1 MTDDPNAPPA
11 PARSADVF
19 CTLKVPGELHAAFA
33 NVARAR
39 SRTIEW
45 MVLEFMRASIG
56 RWSPA
61 QYKNEDDEPLII
73 AARRAF
79 AAWRRYPNP
88 QFLATVTL
96 GGVLAKLRE
105 RAERTAGTGLGRP
118 FAVAMNDLLERSGL
132 VAIDKRARSCLVNCS
147 EHRGAITKWIGKIPH
162 KQRPVDPRQIWR
174 RYQAQQRKSPPDASN
189 DEAPLASSEK
199 VPGQPD
205 HPVEGPVAPI
215 ATLEPVKPEALAVKI
230 AGRHIIVDP
239 AGGTFAA
246 WVAERCRFGEGLR
259 AWISE
264 LHGDYVEWMRRT
276 HEYAMPLRIFATAL
290 AAREFDRIEQRDRM
304 FIGVGLKAGYAQL
317 EKWLD
322 ERCERGPRLYQ
333 SSHDLWLDFREWAEA
348 RGGIAPAEWLFISR
362 LAGVEGLHR
371 SRKLPDGLRGFCG
384 IALKDNVAAQ
394 LVYDQT
400 GSVKR
405 AKGYR
410 LGDEYGPLAY
420 ALMIEG
426 LREFDLAAETGMV
439 LSIATARRVMRKPA
453 NSVPFEQWCRSTMRQ
468 IFEQILTGN
477 DARQIAQGLTVPDG
491 WPLVPERVVERIR
504 DRLAA
509 APDHSALRRFR
520 EEVLK
525 TPALGGGPVDERASE
540 IDQETST
547 PEAEIIEYPRRSVR
561 RTAKRR

>member
-174 RYQAQQRKSPPDASN
+174 RYQAQQRKSPPSFDCLMWTAQR
-189 DEAPLASSEK
+189 A
-199 VPGQPD
+199 
-205 HPVEGPVAPI
+205 
-215 ATLEPVKPEALAVKI
+215 ALALPRSLGNSGVGEKPWS
-230 AGRHIIVDP
+230 AGASTARAS
-239 AGGTFAA
+239 AGA
-246 WVAERCRFGEGLR
+246 
-259 AWISE
+259 
-264 LHGDYVEWMRRT
+264 
-276 HEYAMPLRIFATAL
+276 
-290 AAREFDRIEQRDRM
+290 AARLI
-304 FIGVGLKAGYAQL
+304 
-317 EKWLD
+317 
-322 ERCERGPRLYQ
+322 
-333 SSHDLWLDFREWAEA
+333 
-348 RGGIAPAEWLFISR
+348 
-362 LAGVEGLHR
+362 
-371 SRKLPDGLRGFCG
+371 KLG
-384 IALKDNVAAQ
+384 Q
-394 LVYDQT
+394 
-400 GSVKR
+400 
-405 AKGYR
+405 
-410 LGDEYGPLAY
+410 
-420 ALMIEG
+420 
-426 LREFDLAAETGMV
+426 
-439 LSIATARRVMRKPA
+439 
-453 NSVPFEQWCRSTMRQ
+453 
-468 IFEQILTGN
+468 
-477 DARQIAQGLTVPDG
+477 
-491 WPLVPERVVERIR
+491 
-504 DRLAA
+504 
-509 APDHSALRRFR
+509 
-520 EEVLK
+520 
-525 TPALGGGPVDERASE
+525 
-540 IDQETST
+540 
-547 PEAEIIEYPRRSVR
+547 
-561 RTAKRR
+561 